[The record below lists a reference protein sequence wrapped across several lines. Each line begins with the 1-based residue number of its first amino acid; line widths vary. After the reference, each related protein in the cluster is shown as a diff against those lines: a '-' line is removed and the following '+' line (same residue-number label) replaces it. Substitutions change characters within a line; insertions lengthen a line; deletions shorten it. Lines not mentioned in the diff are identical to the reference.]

1 MDKTDIYQVYIKV
14 DEKGRLVGI
23 NSSAFLDDTTG
34 WLKIDE
40 GTGDRYH
47 HAQGNYLPRPIMTG
61 DGVWRYKSY
70 GNGIGERTA
79 EEIAADVV
87 EDDPSPDLENR
98 VGELEEALDMILTG
112 VTE

>member
-23 NSSAFLDDTTG
+23 NSSAFLGDTTG

-47 HAQGNYLPRPIMTG
+47 HAQGNYLPLPIMTD

-87 EDDPSPDLENR
+87 EDDPSQDLENR

>member
-1 MDKTDIYQVYIKV
+1 MTD
-14 DEKGRLVGI
+14 
-23 NSSAFLDDTTG
+23 
-34 WLKIDE
+34 
-40 GTGDRYH
+40 
-47 HAQGNYLPRPIMTG
+47 